1 MGWCHVSVCQ
11 SLATFNS
18 MYVFPPS
25 WPKKGYWVHLHLHGF
40 RVHILLASENWWS
53 FFSPSGHPAIRAS
66 MPWIQK
72 LMAVEVD
79 ITNNVVAWQ
88 RPTAQQTHLHSFT
101 KNPIPHRS
109 EGKTTGVYRWPCAKL
124 ETAIRCGLFHTVARR
139 DGGHWDDSKEFW
151 VEVKW
156 GLTTWQRNLTNTLTW
171 LTPIL
176 LMDSFLPNWRLCALW

>member
-1 MGWCHVSVCQ
+1 
-11 SLATFNS
+11 
-18 MYVFPPS
+18 
-25 WPKKGYWVHLHLHGF
+25 
-40 RVHILLASENWWS
+40 
-53 FFSPSGHPAIRAS
+53 

-88 RPTAQQTHLHSFT
+88 RPTAQQTHLHCFT
-101 KNPIPHRS
+101 KKPYPPPSVH
-109 EGKTTGVYRWPCAKL
+109 GKFGKSSNQVGAGLVRDMLVLRVKLQVFTGDPVPNWKL
-124 ETAIRCGLFHTVARR
+124 QFAVGFFHTVARR

-156 GLTTWQRNLTNTLTW
+156 GLTTWERNLTNTLTW